1 MSENWNSYFCNVN
14 DKLASIFVDLGIR
27 KTIPDPSRPWLLW
40 VRVYFK
46 QPRPD
51 GLSSREEFDTLVSI
65 EEKLTTALEQ
75 KCGAVLSGRISTDGR
90 RKFYFY
96 GSLPRTF
103 ESALAESMTEFHGY
117 RFEYD
122 SQEDPGWRQYLD
134 VLYPSEEDLQR
145 IKNREVLQVLEQR
158 RHVRVSQSC
167 SALGLFSHGS

>member
-1 MSENWNSYFCNVN
+1 M
-14 DKLASIFVDLGIR
+14 
-27 KTIPDPSRPWLLW
+27 
-40 VRVYFK
+40 
-46 QPRPD
+46 
-51 GLSSREEFDTLVSI
+51 SSREEFDTLVSI

-134 VLYPSEEDLQR
+134 VLYPSVVKARGYTVDSESEDV
-145 IKNREVLQVLEQR
+145 KAECPYG
-158 RHVRVSQSC
+158 VRVSKRQEVNPE
-167 SALGLFSHGS
+167 ALEDSVIELFRASKTCHGQYDGWETELITGKPRKKPGWKLKWPN